1 MESLPQKSP
10 PIAPRSVVSTKVSKP
25 LYTPVVGY
33 GPSFVPYGSM
43 LSLNSLIL
51 ENERPKNKKKKK
63 CKAIKNFFKF
73 MFGCVIPDVKD

>member
-51 ENERPKNKKKKK
+51 GFYLGTFSFAFPVTFSLFLK
-63 CKAIKNFFKF
+63 FF
-73 MFGCVIPDVKD
+73 